1 MHPAQ
6 RVVADIELAS
16 GVAEDDGIA
25 QQAVCGS
32 ASTRIRRRPA
42 MSSSARGPDA
52 PAVARRVASR
62 HDPTAMNYRHAFHAG
77 NHADCL
83 KHALLL
89 LLLDALRRK
98 ETPFAVLD
106 THAGRGIYDMS
117 AEQAARTG
125 EAARGALRLAD
136 VRQGPLGPFLAALRA
151 QGFPARY
158 PGSPALVR
166 AMLRP
171 GDRLACCELHPE
183 DHAALRAL
191 FARDAQVAA
200 HRRDAWEAIRA
211 LTPFAEKRGLV
222 LMDPPFEQEAEF
234 TRLVAAI
241 AEVNRR
247 FRAGI
252 VAAWY
257 PVKHRAPV
265 RDFHD
270 ALRAAGVRDMVAAEM
285 WLREP
290 TDPRRLNGSG
300 LLVVNPPFGF
310 EAAATAV
317 LSALLPLLGPE
328 PGAGVAVVRVAPE

>member
-1 MHPAQ
+1 
-6 RVVADIELAS
+6 
-16 GVAEDDGIA
+16 
-25 QQAVCGS
+25 
-32 ASTRIRRRPA
+32 
-42 MSSSARGPDA
+42 
-52 PAVARRVASR
+52 
-62 HDPTAMNYRHAFHAG
+62 MNYRHAFHAG

-98 ETPFAVLD
+98 PAPFAVLD
-106 THAGRGIYDMS
+106 THAGRGAYDLGA
-117 AEQAARTG
+117 AEALRTG
-125 EAARGALRLAD
+125 EAAQGALRLQSIAE
-136 VRQGPLGPFLAALRA
+136 GPLGPFVAALAA

-158 PGSPALVR
+158 PGSPLLIRAALR
-166 AMLRP
+166 A

-183 DHAALRAL
+183 DNAALRTL
-191 FARDAQVAA
+191 FARDGQVAV

-222 LMDPPFEQEAEF
+222 LMDPPFEQEEEFARLAAALAE
-234 TRLVAAI
+234 L
-241 AEVNRR
+241 NRR

-252 VAAWY
+252 LAAWY

-270 ALRAAGVRDMVAAEM
+270 ALRAAGIRDVVAAEL

-300 LLVVNPPFGF
+300 LLVVNPPYGF
-310 EAAATAV
+310 EASAGPL
-317 LSALLPLLGPE
+317 LSALLAMLETG
-328 PGAGVAVVRVAPE
+328 PGAGLAVTRIAPE